1 MFNLHLMKH
10 QTPVPKKNYVIDL
23 PNTVYTISIPRFMQK
38 KQISGNSK
46 NTIQFATSILE
57 NHSI

>member
-1 MFNLHLMKH
+1 MKH